1 MGLRNSENRELSE
14 IFYIDFNI
22 GACVSRKRAVMEE
35 RVGYNVGR
43 FCFDNKFLLKDPIV
57 VA

>member
-1 MGLRNSENRELSE
+1 MTFSRVRNSENRQLSE

-35 RVGYNVGR
+35 R
-43 FCFDNKFLLKDPIV
+43 DWI
-57 VA
+57 